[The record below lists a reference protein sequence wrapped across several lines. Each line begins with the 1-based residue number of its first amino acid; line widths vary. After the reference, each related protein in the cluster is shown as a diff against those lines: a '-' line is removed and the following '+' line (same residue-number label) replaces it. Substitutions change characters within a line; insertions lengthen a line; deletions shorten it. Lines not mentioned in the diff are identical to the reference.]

1 MVKEVVK
8 RKGGPIKKVIRES
21 IMQEL
26 TKIVQ
31 NGNILGITN
40 QQLADK
46 FIQKH
51 DINIKVHTIGNYL
64 KKVYENIPSDDIKH
78 TQVKLE
84 VMFNKVF
91 RIVQEMVAT
100 AQTPQ
105 EKKNAVELLLRA
117 MDKFTDFLESFGI
130 KQKVAENINLSA
142 DITQKSLSIQ
152 IIDDRRDTLPN
163 GTTNED
169 YQ

>member
-1 MVKEVVK
+1 MSKVVK

-31 NGNILGITN
+31 NGNILGVTN

-46 FIQKH
+46 FIKKH

-91 RIVQEMVAT
+91 RIVQEMIAT

-130 KQKVAENINLSA
+130 KEKVSDKVEIKGVVLHAEVNAEELSKQ
-142 DITQKSLSIQ
+142 ILS
-152 IIDDRRDTLPN
+152 DV
-163 GTTNED
+163 
-169 YQ
+169 